1 MRDTEKNP
9 EKNPV
14 GITII
19 GIVCLLFF
27 AAFIVYAFMDVPG
40 LEGLLAPVFNV
51 INPFTTGVYFM
62 GCGLLLTLMYARGG
76 AGATLG
82 MVVAVCYLVMA
93 AISLVAL
100 IIMHSLSMYGPNVI
114 IVIEGIV
121 NVVQKG
127 KRKRG

>member
-82 MVVAVCYLVMA
+82 MVVAICYLVMA

-100 IIMHSLSMYGPNVI
+100 INLHSLSMYGPNVI
-114 IVIEGIV
+114 IVIAGIV
-121 NVVQKG
+121 IMVQKG
-127 KRKRG
+127 RRKRG